1 MKILAIRGRNLTSF
15 AGEFELALDAP
26 PLDRLGLF
34 AITGATGAGK
44 STLLDAMCLALFDR
58 TPRLAGRGGAPV
70 GRADEEDDARLLAYD
85 VRGVLRRGAGEGF
98 AEVDFLGRDGKR
110 YRARWSVWRAR
121 NKAEGRFRPQ
131 EMSLT
136 ELAGGQQHGRTKG
149 EVLTAIQERL
159 GLSFD
164 QFRRSALLAQG
175 EFAAFL
181 RADATE
187 RAELLERMTGTE
199 VYSRVSVAAHE
210 KNRQEQELLAKRAQ
224 GLAAIALLSDAERE
238 AARARLGEEEVARAG
253 AEVRLREAEGA
264 ATWYGARAELVHAE
278 ETARTREA
286 GAATALDAAAPRVE
300 ALERVRAAE
309 AFRAAVTAGDA
320 AERRLDEARS
330 GEAARLREVDV
341 AREESGARRRVLT
354 QAEAERAEAVA
365 ADEAARPELEEATRL
380 DARLA
385 QAARDADE
393 AAQRAAATREAEAAA
408 RSELEAVQGRVATER
423 TAMEAARTWLTDRA
437 AWEVLA
443 AEWPRWQRELDRY
456 EAEATNE
463 ARARGEVERL
473 LPEATRRREAVA
485 QRELEHQ
492 AAVRAEEMAQAAAT
506 HADAAMGE
514 DTGAA
519 RRALR
524 EALLARRE
532 ALRALEAAHRGARE
546 EGDAARD
553 AERETHDASEAVARA
568 DAEAREAST
577 QRGAQDA
584 ALREARRALSRAQ
597 ATQGFASHRAA
608 LRDGEPCELCG
619 ATEHPYA
626 REGAV
631 LEGLVAESAARV
643 ETLEAE
649 RAGLER
655 AEADASA
662 RRAAA
667 TTRLSHAEE
676 RRRIAMT
683 RKSAHLEAWAR
694 TRADYLDIRAG
705 TAPTVGLRH
714 AKDAALA
721 SSDARGPGA
730 AQVPEDGASPEAGAW
745 LVSTSEDVRARLAAA
760 KAEEEAAESRARA
773 ARESREALEAQRTR
787 REAAAE
793 ALRKA
798 EELRTRAEQSLQEAL
813 QLVDAAVEARRAG
826 VQELTPLFPTDAGW
840 ADKLAADPA
849 TFRRK
854 CGDRVNLWRSRVEA
868 QEQARERLDAEQR
881 QYAKAEAWV
890 EARRGEAEAQARVSA
905 AKAAERAAVAQS
917 RAALL
922 HGRSTESVRAALR
935 TRLDSAQQ
943 AHDRARDAAESAR
956 HAETV
961 AQARA
966 EDAVR
971 ATADAAKALD
981 AARAELEARLAS
993 QGTTLEAVR
1002 ALLSR
1007 DAAWC
1012 EAEGRALQALRE
1024 ALGQARA
1031 VLEERGARRMAH
1043 EASGAPALAEADV
1056 AATCERLRADA
1067 EARRRAEADL
1077 RARLTQDDAARERHG
1092 AEARELEQRRSE
1104 AEVWK
1109 ALSDLIGSH
1118 DGRKFKIFAQSLT
1131 LDALLLHAN
1140 AHLTE
1145 LARRYRLMRVPG
1157 HDLDL
1162 QVVDQDM
1169 GDEVRSVA
1177 SLSGGESFLV
1187 SLALALGLASLS
1199 SETTQVETLFIDEG
1213 FGTLD
1218 PETLEVA
1225 LATLDAL
1232 QATGRQVGIISHVSG
1247 LAERLGVQVRV
1258 VKQGGGRSRL
1268 VVEGEPGM
1276 VPSAIQVA

>member
-149 EVLTAIQERL
+149 EVLAAIQERL

-210 KNRQEQELLAKRAQ
+210 KNRQEQESLAKRAQ

-238 AARARLGEEEVARAG
+238 AARVRLGEEELARVG
-253 AEVRLREAEGA
+253 AEARLREAEAA
-264 ATWYGARAELVHAE
+264 ATWYGTRAEWVRAE
-278 ETARTREA
+278 ATARTHEA
-286 GAATALDAAAPRVE
+286 DAAAALDAAAPRME
-300 ALERVRAAE
+300 ALERARAAE
-309 AFRAAVTAGDA
+309 AFRAVVTAGDV
-320 AERRLDEARS
+320 AERRLEDARS
-330 GEAARLREVDV
+330 GEAARAREVDI

-354 QAEAERAEAVA
+354 QAEAERTAAVA

-385 QAARDADE
+385 QAARDAAE
-393 AAQRAAATREAEAAA
+393 ATQRAEATREAEAAA
-408 RSELEAVQGRVATER
+408 RKEWDAVQVRVAAER
-423 TAMEAARTWLTDRA
+423 MAMETARAWLTDRA
-437 AWEVLA
+437 AWEALA
-443 AEWPRWQRELDRY
+443 AEWPRWQRELERY
-456 EAEATNE
+456 EAEAANE

-473 LPEATRRREAVA
+473 LPEVTRRREAVA
-485 QRELEHQ
+485 QREQEHQ
-492 AAVRAEEMAQAAAT
+492 AAARAEEMAQAAAT
-506 HADAAMGE
+506 HADAAVGE

-524 EALLARRE
+524 ETLLARRD
-532 ALRALEAAHRGARE
+532 ALRALETAHRGARD
-546 EGDAARD
+546 EGDATRD
-553 AERETHDASEAVARA
+553 AAREAHDAKAAVARA
-568 DAEAREAST
+568 DAEARDASS
-577 QRGAQDA
+577 QRGEQDA
-584 ALREARRALSRAQ
+584 ALREARRALARAQ

-619 ATEHPYA
+619 ATAHPYA

-643 ETLEAE
+643 EALEGE

-655 AEADASA
+655 AEADAGA

-667 TTRLSHAEE
+667 STRLSHAEE
-676 RRRIAMT
+676 RRRAAAA
-683 RKSAHLEAWAR
+683 RRSSHLEAWAR
-694 TRADYLDIRAG
+694 TRADSLDSREG
-705 TAPTVGLRH
+705 TAEART
-714 AKDAALA
+714 
-721 SSDARGPGA
+721 SNDARGPSE

-745 LVSTSEDVRARLAAA
+745 LVSMTEDVRARLAAA

-773 ARESREALEAQRTR
+773 ARESREALETQRTR

-798 EELRTRAEQSLQEAL
+798 EELRTRVEQSLQEAL
-813 QLVDAAVEARRAG
+813 QLVEAAVEARRAG
-826 VQELTPLFPTDAGW
+826 VQELSPLFPTDVGW

-854 CGDRVNLWRSRVEA
+854 CGERVGLWRSRVEA
-868 QEQARERLDAEQR
+868 QEQARERLDVEQR
-881 QYAKAEAWV
+881 QHAKAEAWV

-905 AKAAERAAVAQS
+905 AKDAERAAVARA

-922 HGRSTESVRAALR
+922 QGRSTESVRAALR
-935 TRLDSAQQ
+935 TRLDTTQQ
-943 AHDRARDAAESAR
+943 AHDRAREAAESAR

-961 AQARA
+961 AQARV

-971 ATADAAKALD
+971 ATADAAKSLD
-981 AARAELEARLAS
+981 AARAELEARLTS
-993 QGTTLEAVR
+993 QGTTLEAIR

-1024 ALGQARA
+1024 ARGQAHA
-1031 VLEERGARRMAH
+1031 VLEERRARRLAH
-1043 EASGAPALAEADV
+1043 EATGAPALEEADV
-1056 AATCERLRADA
+1056 AATGERLRADA

-1077 RARLTQDDAARERHG
+1077 RAHLTQDDAARERHG
-1092 AEARELEQRRSE
+1092 AEARELEQRRGE

-1276 VPSAIQVA
+1276 VLAGVQVA